1 MILNPTFGGPS
12 QALQRSNRPA
22 SLSVGQHQVNVLAS
36 GPPPSWSSLR
46 DRASSITDM
55 GVTISFTGPSRVEV
69 GKPFSWDVF
78 IVNRS
83 TIARKFAMV
92 AIPRRK
98 RADQRGHVTRPS
110 SSSLSSLKGDGVAEA
125 VTDDNIVHA
134 MQKTVAGQEAELI
147 CLSTEIRI
155 G

>member
-1 MILNPTFGGPS
+1 
-12 QALQRSNRPA
+12 
-22 SLSVGQHQVNVLAS
+22 
-36 GPPPSWSSLR
+36 
-46 DRASSITDM
+46 M